1 MRRTKI
7 VATLGPAT
15 SSEETIGALV
25 RAGVDVTRFNFSHGD
40 HQMHLSTAQAV
51 RGAAKEQGRNV
62 AIMQDLQGPKIR
74 TGEVEGG
81 TELVEGNRVII
92 AAGDFV
98 GDASRLSTTY
108 DRLAEDVKPG
118 DRLLIDDG
126 LIGLKVMSIEDG
138 DIVCEVLEGGPVS
151 SHKGL
156 NFPDSHL
163 SIHGLTPKDIEDLRF
178 GIEELHPDWVATS
191 FVRTGDEVR
200 EVKERIKEFGGSA
213 PVVSK
218 VEKHEAIDNIE
229 EIIQASDGVMVARGD
244 LAVELSAERVP
255 IEQKRMIARC
265 RRLGKPVIVATQMLD
280 SMIRNPRPTRA
291 EVSDVANAIFDRTDA
306 VMLSGETAVG
316 RYWLQSVQEM
326 ERICRA
332 AEGAIN
338 YGRDISASASWGRG
352 DHYDALTHAACELAE
367 GLDAQAILTSTQSGL
382 SCIRVARFRPPNK
395 VLAVSPLEETVRKLA
410 LVWGV
415 AAVLGEQAGSLDERF
430 QEAVDAAEKAG
441 HVEEGDQLIMTG
453 GVAGSLPGSANVLQI
468 YTVGENRL
476 EGGADQP

>member
-15 SSEETIGALV
+15 SSEESIGALV
-25 RAGVDVTRFNFSHGD
+25 RAGVDMTRFNFSHGD
-40 HQMHLSTAQAV
+40 HHVHLKNSHIV
-51 RGAAKEQGRNV
+51 RDAAKEHGRNV
-62 AIMQDLQGPKIR
+62 AILQDIQGPKIR

-81 TELVEGNRVII
+81 TELVEGSRVVISP
-92 AAGDFV
+92 GDFV
-98 GDASRLSTTY
+98 GDASRLSTSY
-108 DRLAEDVKPG
+108 GRLAEDVRPG
-118 DRLLIDDG
+118 HRLLIDDG
-126 LIGLKVMSIEDG
+126 LIGLRVESIEDG
-138 DIVCEVLEGGPVS
+138 EVVCEVLEGGPVS

-163 SIHGLTPKDIEDLRF
+163 SIHGLTPKDVEDLRF
-178 GIEELHPDWVATS
+178 GMEELHPDWVAVS
-191 FVRTGDEVR
+191 FVRTADEVR
-200 EVKERIKEFGGSA
+200 EVKERIKEFGGNA
-213 PVVSK
+213 PVISK
-218 VEKHEAIDNIE
+218 IEKHEAIDNIE
-229 EIIQASDGVMVARGD
+229 GIIRASDGIMVARGD

-255 IEQKRMIARC
+255 IEQKRMVARC
-265 RRLGKPVIVATQMLD
+265 RRLGRPVIVATQMLD

-338 YGRDISASASWGRG
+338 YGRDIPASASWGRG
-352 DHYDALTHAACELAE
+352 DRYDALTHAACELAE
-367 GLDAQAILTSTQSGL
+367 DLSAAAILTSTQTGL

-395 VLAVSPLEETVRKLA
+395 IVAVSPLEETVRRLA

-415 AAVLGEQAGSLDERF
+415 SAVRGEQAGSLDERF
-430 QEAVDAAEKAG
+430 REAIGAAEESG
-441 HVEEGDQLIMTG
+441 HVKKGDQIIMTG
-453 GVAGSLPGSANVLQI
+453 GVAGSRPGTANALEI
-468 YTVGENRL
+468 YTVGDER
-476 EGGADQP
+476 

>member
-15 SSEETIGALV
+15 SSEENIGALV

-40 HQMHLSTAQAV
+40 HHMHLRNAQTV

-62 AIMQDLQGPKIR
+62 AILQDIQGPKIR

-81 TELVEGNRVII
+81 TELVAGSQVVI
-92 AAGDFV
+92 APGDFV
-98 GDASRLSTTY
+98 GDASRLSTSY
-108 DRLAEDVKPG
+108 DRLADDVRPG
-118 DRLLIDDG
+118 HRLLIDDG
-126 LIGLKVMSIEDG
+126 LIGLKVHSVEDG
-138 DIVCEVLEGGPVS
+138 EVVCEVFEGGPIS

-163 SIHGLTPKDIEDLRF
+163 SIHGLTPKDVEDLRF
-178 GIEELHPDWVATS
+178 GMEELRPDWVAVS
-191 FVRTGDEVR
+191 FVRTADEVW
-200 EVKERIKEFGGSA
+200 EVKERIKEFGGNA
-213 PVVSK
+213 PLISK
-218 VEKHEAIDNIE
+218 IEKHEAIDNIE
-229 EIIQASDGVMVARGD
+229 NIIQASDGIMVARGD

-255 IEQKRMIARC
+255 IEQKRMVARC

-338 YGRDISASASWGRG
+338 YGRDIPASASWGRG

-367 GLDAQAILTSTQSGL
+367 DLDTEAILTSTQSGL
-382 SCIRVARFRPPNK
+382 SCMRVARFRPPNK
-395 VLAVSPLEETVRKLA
+395 VLAVSPVEETVRRLA

-415 AAVLGEQAGSLDERF
+415 TAVLGEQAGSLDERF
-430 QEAVDAAEKAG
+430 QEAVDAAEEAG
-441 HVEEGDQLIMTG
+441 QVKKGDRIIMTG

-468 YTVGENRL
+468 YTVGED
-476 EGGADQP
+476 E

>member
-15 SSEETIGALV
+15 SREESIGALV
-25 RAGVDVTRFNFSHGD
+25 RDGVDVTRFNFSHGD
-40 HQMHLSTAQAV
+40 HQMHLNNAEIV
-51 RGAAKEQGRNV
+51 RTAAKELDRNV

-81 TELVEGNRVII
+81 TELVAGNRIVI

-126 LIGLKVMSIEDG
+126 LIGLKVVSVEDA

-163 SIHGLTPKDIEDLRF
+163 SIHGLTPKDIEDLHF
-178 GIEELHPDWVATS
+178 GMEELHPDWVATS
-191 FVRTGDEVR
+191 FVRTGDEVQ
-200 EVKERIKEFGGSA
+200 EVKERIREFGGNA

-229 EIIQASDGVMVARGD
+229 GIIQASDGIMVARGD

-291 EVSDVANAIFDRTDA
+291 EVSDVANAIFDRADA
-306 VMLSGETAVG
+306 VMTSGETAVG
-316 RYWLQSVQEM
+316 RYPLQSIQEM
-326 ERICRA
+326 DRICRA

-338 YGRDISASASWGRG
+338 YGRDIPASASWGRG
-352 DHYDALTHAACELAE
+352 DRYDAVTHAACELAE
-367 GLDAQAILTSTQSGL
+367 DLEADAILTSTQSGL
-382 SCIRVARFRPPNK
+382 SSIRVARFRPPNR
-395 VLAVSPLEETVRKLA
+395 VLAVSPVEDTVRMLA

-415 AAVLGEQAGSLDERF
+415 TAIHGEQAGSLEDRF
-430 QEAVDAAEKAG
+430 RTAVEAAEEAG
-441 HVEEGDQLIMTG
+441 HLKEGDQVIMTG
-453 GVAGSLPGSANVLQI
+453 GTAGSLPGSANVVEV
-468 YTVGENRL
+468 YTVGEDR
-476 EGGADQP
+476 

>member
-7 VATLGPAT
+7 VATLGPVT
-15 SSEETIGALV
+15 SSEENIGALV

-40 HQMHLSTAQAV
+40 HQMHLKNAQTV

-62 AIMQDLQGPKIR
+62 AILQDLQGPKIR

-81 TELVEGNRVII
+81 TELVEGSQVVV
-92 AAGDFV
+92 APGAFV
-98 GDASRLSTTY
+98 GDASRLSTSY
-108 DRLAEDVKPG
+108 DRLGDDVRPG
-118 DRLLIDDG
+118 HRLLIDDG
-126 LIGLKVMSIEDG
+126 LIGLKVQSVEDG
-138 DIVCEVLEGGPVS
+138 EVVCEVLEGGPVS

-163 SIHGLTPKDIEDLRF
+163 SIHGLTPKDVEDLRF
-178 GIEELHPDWVATS
+178 GMEELHPDWVAVS
-191 FVRTGDEVR
+191 FVRTADEVR
-200 EVKERIKEFGGSA
+200 EVKERIKEFGGNA
-213 PVVSK
+213 PVISK
-218 VEKHEAIDNIE
+218 IEKHEAIDNIE
-229 EIIQASDGVMVARGD
+229 NIIQASDGVMVARGD
-244 LAVELSAERVP
+244 LAVELSAEWVP
-255 IEQKRMIARC
+255 VEQKRMVARC

-338 YGRDISASASWGRG
+338 YGRDIPASASWGRG

-367 GLDAQAILTSTQSGL
+367 DLDAEAILTSTQSGL
-382 SCIRVARFRPPNK
+382 SCMRVARFRPPNRI
-395 VLAVSPLEETVRKLA
+395 LAVSPLEETVQKLA

-415 AAVLGEQAGSLDERF
+415 SAVLGEQAGTLDERF
-430 QEAVDAAEKAG
+430 LEAIGAAKEAG
-441 HVEEGDQLIMTG
+441 HIKKGDQIIMTG
-453 GVAGSLPGSANVLQI
+453 GVTGSMPGSANVLEI
-468 YTVGENRL
+468 YTVGDDR
-476 EGGADQP
+476 